1 LLKELHRI
9 LERELGP
16 FNEVDF
22 ERNDEYFRISINEE
36 DDFELCI
43 GKKRDIKKAGS
54 NERALFVECLQYTE
68 IDEKYRKNFPK
79 LVEVGQHAEL
89 QYDAFYEYMFS
100 RGKETKTPPQI
111 SILMRLDE
119 EQKVEK
125 LSKKIIEFLKQF
137 LK

>member
-1 LLKELHRI
+1 M
-9 LERELGP
+9 ERKLGP
-16 FNEVDF
+16 FNEVNF
-22 ERNDEYFRISINEE
+22 ERKDEYFRISINEE

-43 GKKRDIKKAGS
+43 GKKRDIKKAES

-68 IDEKYRKNFPK
+68 IDEKYRKNFPN

-100 RGKETKTPPQI
+100 RGKETKAPQI

-119 EQKVEK
+119 EQEVEE
-125 LSKKIIEFLKQF
+125 LSEKIIDFLRQF
-137 LK
+137 LE